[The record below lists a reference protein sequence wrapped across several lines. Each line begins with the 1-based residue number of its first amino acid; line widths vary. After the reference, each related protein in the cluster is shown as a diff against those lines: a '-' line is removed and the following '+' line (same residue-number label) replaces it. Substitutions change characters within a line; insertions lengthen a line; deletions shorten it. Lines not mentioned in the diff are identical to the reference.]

1 MKRIVVSILIG
12 CTIFIKFNVYLV
24 NITIIIPTLNESQV
38 LGRLL
43 TRLLTVKNQNI
54 EIIVVDGGSEDHT
67 IDIAKSYGVKVVQGA
82 CSRAKQMNEGAKI
95 AQHDILYFVHADTL
109 PPVDFFEDG
118 KTYLEKGYNAVCYKS
133 KFENG
138 PFMLKLNEFFSQFYW
153 LVSRGGDQSLFIRK
167 RVFEAMGMF
176 DEEMVVMEEYP
187 IIEKLMKTKQLA
199 VINKPILICTRKY
212 KGRSWLK
219 VSRAN
224 YAAFKLYQKGAKSEI
239 IKARYLELLG

>member
-1 MKRIVVSILIG
+1 MSSK
-12 CTIFIKFNVYLV
+12 V

-43 TRLLTVKNQNI
+43 ERVLTRENHNI
-54 EIIVVDGGSEDHT
+54 EIIVVDGGSDDNTLEL
-67 IDIAKSYGVKVVQGA
+67 AKNFGVKVITCE

-95 AQHDILYFVHADTL
+95 AAHDVLYFVHADTM
-109 PPVDFFEDG
+109 PPIEFYEDG
-118 KTYLEKGYNAVCYKS
+118 KAYLEKGYDAVCYKS
-133 KFENG
+133 EFENG
-138 PFMLKLNEFFSQFYW
+138 PFMLRLNQFFSQFYW

-167 RVFEAMGMF
+167 NVFEALGRY

-212 KGRSWLK
+212 DGRSWLR

-224 YAAFKLYQKGAKSEI
+224 YAAFKLYQKGAASEV
-239 IKARYLELLG
+239 IKARYSELLG